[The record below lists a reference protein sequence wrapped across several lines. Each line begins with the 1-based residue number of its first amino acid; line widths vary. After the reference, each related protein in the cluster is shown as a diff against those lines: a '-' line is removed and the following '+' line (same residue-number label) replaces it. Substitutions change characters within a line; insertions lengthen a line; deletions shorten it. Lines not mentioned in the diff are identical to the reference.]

1 MYDNH
6 VYLGLIDLVGTH
18 TCASHIL
25 SYETR
30 QDRREIIGLFLFLFH
45 LHAVSAVVV
54 VVRLCLNSFIAF
66 ALHCKA
72 DGREF
77 GRRKREKRIGR

>member
-1 MYDNH
+1 M
-6 VYLGLIDLVGTH
+6 LLIF
-18 TCASHIL
+18 SRM
-25 SYETR
+25 R
-30 QDRREIIGLFLFLFH
+30 QDRTGEIIGLFFLFLFH

-77 GRRKREKRIGR
+77 GRRKGEKRIGR